1 MKDSESRQMDRS
13 QRVDEFAVVQAAAF
27 PTGTRGAEQFVAHKD
42 AGVLAEKWAAK
53 QTEAH
58 LDLQEATEEKD
69 AAINSLLA
77 EMRPINRT
85 ARSMDKQLPGTADQ
99 FKMPRNSDQ
108 NVLNFARSY
117 IETATPMAAEFTSR
131 GLPAS
136 FPVDLQARID
146 AVEAAE
152 SHQSQALANKTSAT
166 ANLAAAL
173 RQEKDITSQLN
184 VIVGNTFR
192 NDPGTL
198 AAWESA
204 SRIEKAPKK
213 AKKAA
218 PPPTPE
224 P

>member
-1 MKDSESRQMDRS
+1 MQDSESRQMDRG
-13 QRVDEFAVVQAAAF
+13 QRVDEFAVMQVASF
-27 PTGTRGAEQFVAHKD
+27 PAGSRGAELFAAHK
-42 AGVLAEKWAAK
+42 AASVLAEKWAAK
-53 QTEAH
+53 QAEAH
-58 LDLQEATEEKD
+58 LDWQEATEEKD

-77 EMRPINRT
+77 EMRLINRT
-85 ARSMDKQLPGTADQ
+85 ARSMDKQFPGIADQ
-99 FKMPRNSDQ
+99 FKMPRGSDQ
-108 NVLNFARSY
+108 NVLNYARLY
-117 IETATPMAAEFTSR
+117 IEVATPMAAEFTGR

-136 FPVDLQARID
+136 FLVDLQARID

-173 RQEKDITSQLN
+173 RQENDITSQLKA
-184 VIVGNTFR
+184 IVRNTFR

-213 AKKAA
+213 AKKSA
-218 PPPTPE
+218 PTPT
-224 P
+224 PTP